1 MQMIMDQVIG
11 TIWTI
16 RIKTG
21 IIQAVSI
28 VGTTIEVQV
37 IVKIQMALQEIRDG
51 TIKIIGIK
59 WVANQMTGTILQIVI

>member
-1 MQMIMDQVIG
+1 MQMTMEQVIG

-28 VGTTIEVQV
+28 VGTTIEVQA
-37 IVKIQMALQEIRDG
+37 IVKILMALQEIRDG